1 MPIYK
6 RIHSIFNG
14 VMKKIILL
22 VTILLLSSLASA
34 QIPPATGLIAKKRFT
49 GLSVGFNADLSST
62 TAKLEYLGA
71 RFEGLGRQN
80 ISGSI
85 QADYGIPLG
94 SKGILLMGIKRHLAA
109 QELLNASALG
119 SEIKVTRKNH
129 NSVFLAPGLL
139 VNDKTLAFTK
149 ISYERFDAN
158 IEMTANNPETRLVQG
173 VSAGVGLRTYLTEQ
187 LLLNV
192 EVSKVYYSKDSF
204 GLSSS
209 TGSTYGSVGMLH
221 NFN

>member
-1 MPIYK
+1 
-6 RIHSIFNG
+6 
-14 VMKKIILL
+14 MKKIILL
-22 VTILLLSSLASA
+22 LPILVLSSLASA
-34 QIPPATGLIAKKRFT
+34 QISPATGLNAKKRFT

-71 RFEGLGRQN
+71 KFEGLGRQN

-94 SKGILLMGIKRHLAA
+94 NKGILIVGIKRHLGT

-119 SEIKVTRKNH
+119 SEIKVTKKNH
-129 NSVFLAPGLL
+129 SSAFIAPGIL
-139 VNDKTLAFTK
+139 VNDATLAFTK

-173 VSAGVGLRTYLTEQ
+173 VSAGVGLRTYLSEQ

-192 EVSKVYYSKDSF
+192 EISKVYYSKDSF

-221 NFN
+221 NFD